1 MEMNM
6 KTNLAHEPPELQATY
21 QERMIEQKIR
31 LLESALKAN
40 MEKPCLDNA
49 MGVAKARYD
58 LFDFLRGAV

>member
-1 MEMNM
+1 MNM
-6 KTNLAHEPPELQATY
+6 KSNLAHEPPELQATY